1 MNGRRAAVLLVGCAR
16 IYGATSSE
24 VSGFYSCKKCSLEAH
39 GQCRD
44 FGQKLHTCIGNG
56 KLRLLHLHPPT
67 NVMIKAALE
76 QRGSFKVQILGISVD
91 LSKPLN
97 LEMKDSHLYVNLN
110 IRGIDGVIRTD
121 AVGPLDKEG
130 DCMYQQNDCD
140 VYSFLYTG
148 VAADEKEPILH
159 VELWKSLMVILDSC
173 VGVEDITLATST
185 DGSRC
190 TSDTEIPCSLTSPHA
205 GVQPKTGSSRCCEL
219 TISFV
224 PKIEGTTRVGVEK
237 EELLGPVSS
246 TVSENGEN
254 AWLQIL
260 LRVAGAQ
267 ERVLL

>member
-1 MNGRRAAVLLVGCAR
+1 M
-16 IYGATSSE
+16 
-24 VSGFYSCKKCSLEAH
+24 
-39 GQCRD
+39 
-44 FGQKLHTCIGNG
+44 
-56 KLRLLHLHPPT
+56 
-67 NVMIKAALE
+67 
-76 QRGSFKVQILGISVD
+76 D

-173 VGVEDITLATST
+173 VGVEDITLLPVLMA
-185 DGSRC
+185 
-190 TSDTEIPCSLTSPHA
+190 P
-205 GVQPKTGSSRCCEL
+205 GVQVTRKFLVHSRARTPVSNPRQGVVGAVSL

-246 TVSENGEN
+246 TVSENGEKC
-254 AWLQIL
+254 L
-260 LRVAGAQ
+260 VADTSESRRSSREGTPVM
-267 ERVLL
+267 VLLPRRGTEFEVEPVV